1 MLNGISQT
9 DEISDWIFKG
19 GTSLKKCFFE
29 TFRFSEDLDFTLK
42 DNSPLD
48 SGLLVKVFTDITEH
62 LVEDV
67 GIRFFPDRF
76 TFDVIHKDNGTCS
89 AKGKIH

>member
-76 TFDVIHKDNGTCS
+76 TFDVIHKDNGKCRPIE
-89 AKGKIH
+89 A